1 MVFNIMV
8 SVELA
13 AATPC
18 PSSQTCYATRQ
29 EKLAVS
35 PEIAVLYPPEV
46 AGLVHQCCLVDC
58 GKSVNPKSVHS
69 CRNVTRQERSLE
81 FANKCREV
89 VFPLHAAE
97 RETHISDLWSTGL
110 ISRCDPLVALLLAG
124 HKERV
129 WGI

>member
-1 MVFNIMV
+1 MFSLLTFFVPVIMVFNIMV

-46 AGLVHQCCLVDC
+46 AGLVHQCFSNKV
-58 GKSVNPKSVHS
+58 
-69 CRNVTRQERSLE
+69 RS
-81 FANKCREV
+81 
-89 VFPLHAAE
+89 
-97 RETHISDLWSTGL
+97 SMWS
-110 ISRCDPLVALLLAG
+110 ALLPNRPDSQRADKPAPGCVAAWLL
-124 HKERV
+124 HCWSKDV
-129 WGI
+129 F